1 MAARRVP
8 LLPRSRSRS
17 PVPLACSLFCAQA
30 KAGAK
35 AKAVAKSKASSDR
48 MQIFVKPRPVG
59 DKFTLNVK
67 ASDTIDSVK
76 AKIQSKEPGIP
87 PDQQRLRFAG
97 QRLEDKS
104 TLYDYG
110 VEARDTL
117 FLSVSQ
123 FFQDSSDY
131 HDNGEA

>member
-1 MAARRVP
+1 MAAR
-8 LLPRSRSRS
+8 SRSGS
-17 PVPLACSLFCAQA
+17 PVPVACRLFQAQA
-30 KAGAK
+30 KAEAQAK
-35 AKAVAKSKASSDR
+35 ANRRLSAWRAHADL
-48 MQIFVKPRPVG
+48 MLIWVKPRPVG
-59 DKFTLNVK
+59 NRFALNVK

-76 AKIQSKEPGIP
+76 AKIQSQEPGIP